1 MDNAIQH
8 GQRIGNRYLA
18 IGWVLTILNILG
30 IGWAIYVPI
39 ALTLYQQDVLFTLD
53 GAVTYALQMV
63 SSVGVVGIFAFLQI
77 LFVGK
82 VARGMVADVP
92 EVAAAEAALRL
103 ARWVAVVTALA
114 CIVSLYVSL
123 KLYRRW
129 DDVLR
134 ITGG

>member
-1 MDNAIQH
+1 M
-8 GQRIGNRYLA
+8 
-18 IGWVLTILNILG
+18 LNIVG

-53 GAVTYALQMV
+53 GAVTYALQMGA
-63 SSVGVVGIFAFLQI
+63 SIGAVGIFALLQI
-77 LFVGK
+77 FFLGK
-82 VARGMVADVP
+82 LARGMVADVP
-92 EVAAAEAALRL
+92 EVAAAEAALRI
-103 ARWVAVVTALA
+103 ARWVAVITVVV
-114 CIVSLYVSL
+114 CIVSLFVSL

>member
-1 MDNAIQH
+1 MDNAVQH
-8 GQRIGNRYLA
+8 DQRIGNRYLG
-18 IGWVLTILNILG
+18 IGWLLAILNILG

-39 ALTLYQQDVLFTLD
+39 ALTHYQEDVLFTLD

-63 SSVGVVGIFAFLQI
+63 ASVGAVGIFALLQI
-77 LFVGK
+77 LFLGK

-92 EVAAAEAALRL
+92 EVAAAETALRL
-103 ARWVAVVTALA
+103 ARWVAVITVVV
-114 CIVSLYVSL
+114 CIVSIFVSL